1 MPLGIRWMFRV
12 AAIEAI
18 TSREITNQDVLQV
31 VIQRLKQEELPV
43 ALQFTNYR

>member
-1 MPLGIRWMFRV
+1 
-12 AAIEAI
+12 
-18 TSREITNQDVLQV
+18 LQI